1 MFAIRLKELRTK
13 KNSLTQ
19 AKLAEIMNVSQQA
32 VGLWERGKNMP
43 SHELVAKL
51 AAYFNVTTDYLL
63 GLSDQPQG
71 HQADSPATAR
81 QQQPQI
87 QPDTL
92 TPEEAALVEAYRNA
106 NDRDK
111 SIVDTI
117 LKPEVRAQSEA
128 VEETPLSTAQAH
140 TKARPII
147 RESAG

>member
-1 MFAIRLKELRTK
+1 MTLGERLKYNRTK
-13 KNSLTQ
+13 ADLTQ
-19 AKLAEIMNVSQQA
+19 REVNKKTGINYKTLSNWENDVSKPSPDDLIILANT
-32 VGLWERGKNMP
+32 
-43 SHELVAKL
+43 
-51 AAYFNVTTDYLL
+51 YNVTTDYLL